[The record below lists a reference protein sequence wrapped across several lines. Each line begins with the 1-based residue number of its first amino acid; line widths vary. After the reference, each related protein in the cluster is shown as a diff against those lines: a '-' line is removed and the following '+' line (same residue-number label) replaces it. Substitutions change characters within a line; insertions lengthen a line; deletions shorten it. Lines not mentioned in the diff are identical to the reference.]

1 MTTYLDVIP
10 VNPIQVWLLTN
21 DDDRSWHRVTWSQSS
36 RKEDLGH
43 RESVANW
50 FLTRIFLISEIKC
63 PIIFPW
69 ISMISKQTKHDNRMP
84 SHRSKYND
92 LKICYNRMTFHFI
105 SSFNILIIFI
115 FCINK
120 YLSCSKKSLWSGVL
134 SSGSQQMR
142 EGLYV
147 HMYSVSVS
155 TEQCMS
161 QVCVQWTRWTQPLTS
176 HNFRLRFRFWFNTTE
191 AVNRIIE

>member
-43 RESVANW
+43 RESVSNW

-120 YLSCSKKSLWSGVL
+120 YLSCSKKVSGPVYCPVGP
-134 SSGSQQMR
+134 SKWEKGCT
-142 EGLYV
+142 YTCT
-147 HMYSVSVS
+147 VSVS
-155 TEQCMS
+155 QLNSACHRSVYSGQGEHNHSPHTIS
-161 QVCVQWTRWTQPLTS
+161 AFASDSDLTRLKRW
-176 HNFRLRFRFWFNTTE
+176 
-191 AVNRIIE
+191 IE